1 MPEQS
6 KASLIAERQA
16 NLPLPEQP
24 GASSDFNSLDPQIN
38 TKSGEH
44 LPEPSTNAKAE
55 GTTTGLQGA
64 ATKESGVRETSGADM
79 TNVGRQ

>member
-6 KASLIAERQA
+6 KAGLIAERQA

-38 TKSGEH
+38 TKSREH
-44 LPEPSTNAKAE
+44 LPEPSTNAKSE

-64 ATKESGVRETSGADM
+64 ATKGSGVREAGGADLS
-79 TNVGRQ
+79 NIGRQ